1 MAEVNEEIL
10 AQYLKVVKKWFV
22 IVDIPFK
29 VPQNYSNIDVL
40 AYDSKF
46 DKYYDFEVKYRSAY
60 SLTNNTESIKWMADQ
75 FHEFKRQRDKKIT
88 EFIGRR
94 KTIKVLT
101 TTYTML
107 GKSWKKRNDMESK
120 FATRMKR
127 LGYNKS
133 QIWYFDDI
141 IPSLVDNVETTGRY
155 NTELLQ
161 TIRMLKMYKPHN
173 NTDTGDS

>member
-10 AQYLKVVKKWFV
+10 VQYLKVVKKWFV

-46 DKYYDFEVKYRSAY
+46 DNYYDFEVKYRSAY

-75 FHEFKRQRDKKIT
+75 FHKFKKQREKKIS

-94 KTIKVLT
+94 KTIKVLA

-107 GKSWKKRNDMESK
+107 GKSREKRNDMESK
-120 FATRMKR
+120 FSTKMKR
-127 LGYNKS
+127 LGYKS

-173 NTDTGDS
+173 ADAGDS